1 MKFENSRIRI
11 RICICA
17 TTGFSSFGIRMLEIM
32 VSSLMEAKII
42 SFIFI
47 FMTVQ
52 HKFSFLE
59 SKKNMYQALYYV

>member
-1 MKFENSRIRI
+1 
-11 RICICA
+11 
-17 TTGFSSFGIRMLEIM
+17 
-32 VSSLMEAKII
+32 MEAKII
-42 SFIFI
+42 GFIFI